1 MTQTSGSAPAPVDSL
16 DGVYWPV
23 GALFLDS
30 LAHRDFTTMG
40 ACLES
45 DVRMRALTPPG
56 PFDANGATEAMSHF
70 RRWFGGEDAFEV
82 VDASIGQ
89 VGSRLYLRW
98 RVRMR
103 SASDPTASRVAE
115 QHAFVTS
122 AELIST
128 LDLLCSGFQPEGSPP
143 L

>member
-1 MTQTSGSAPAPVDSL
+1 MTQSTGNATTLVDAR
-16 DGVYWPV
+16 DDVHWPV
-23 GALFLDS
+23 GALFLDA

-56 PFDANGATEAMSHF
+56 PFEAEGATEAMSHF
-70 RRWFGGEDAFEV
+70 RRWFGGEDDFEV

-89 VGSRLYLRW
+89 VGPRLYLRW
-98 RVRMR
+98 RVRMH
-103 SASDPTASRVAE
+103 SASDPSTSRVAE

-122 AELIST
+122 AELISA
-128 LDLLCSGFQPEGSPP
+128 LDLLCSGFQTETGPP
-143 L
+143 R